1 MASRIHEV
9 LRILWLVPT
18 IAPWLVSALKLAINP
33 DATDPPAIPGNTIHV
48 QVTPEQGDPAKVN
61 IYLFDTIQ
69 KNGTELF
76 DQLDIDN
83 LVRPLFTIPPDIP
96 PRKQYVIRATTASDV
111 LVADSPPFEILAT
124 PTTTVSSVSMSST
137 GSSTSTPSST
147 SSDGNSGKSMDSHIG
162 AIIGGVS
169 GGLAIIAITLALLVW
184 LRRRQ
189 KHTMEPISGD
199 EQTWPKNRN
208 SRLQPFT
215 VLKPQSLS
223 STVSTKLSTMNNLPK
238 TATAPTS
245 SSGNTS
251 ATTTSPSPSVP
262 TSSTVQPSTSSAPDS
277 KSARSNLEL
286 QKRRINEQMAS
297 IQGGTS
303 ASSVPTDSGTNST
316 RHEDAD
322 VRQQLDDLRLQ
333 IRQLEARQAQA
344 TWRDDTPNEP
354 PPTYN
359 R

>member
-9 LRILWLVPT
+9 LRILWLVPS
-18 IAPWLVSALKLAINP
+18 IAPGLVSALKLAINP

-48 QVTPEQGDPAKVN
+48 QVTPEQGDPVKVN

-111 LVADSPPFEILAT
+111 LVADSPPFEILAST
-124 PTTTVSSVSMSST
+124 PTTSVSSASSSST
-137 GSSTSTPSST
+137 GSSTSTTFPT
-147 SSDGNSGKSMDSHIG
+147 PSDGNTGTSMDTHIG
-162 AIIGGVS
+162 AIIGGVL

-189 KHTMEPISGD
+189 KHTMEPISD
-199 EQTWPKNRN
+199 EEQTWPKNRN

-215 VLKPQSLS
+215 VLKPQALS

-238 TATAPTS
+238 TVTTPTS

-251 ATTTSPSPSVP
+251 ATTTSPSPSIP
-262 TSSTVQPSTSSAPDS
+262 MSSTAQPSTSSAPDS

-297 IQGGTS
+297 IQGG
-303 ASSVPTDSGTNST
+303 ASSMPSDSGTRN
-316 RHEDAD
+316 EDAD